1 MTHRADLSKET
12 DPLAPEPVL
21 AGRGDKLACSV
32 SPLERRQALGW
43 AQEGVERGPAMYNG
57 LTYGPSQPPG
67 IRGRLSCS
75 GFREAGTRKLAF
87 EAGGGE
93 KQKAGE

>member
-1 MTHRADLSKET
+1 M
-12 DPLAPEPVL
+12 APEPVL

-43 AQEGVERGPAMYNG
+43 AQKGVGRGSAMYNG
-57 LTYGPSQPPG
+57 LTCGPSQPPG
-67 IRGRLSCS
+67 IRGKLSCS

-87 EAGGGE
+87 EEAE
-93 KQKAGE
+93 KAKKLESEGK